1 MRIGGVELGRAP
13 RAAGVIVEGREAA
26 AAKKAAAAGADIF
39 ELRVDTFRDADVKKI
54 EDTIRKLKALD
65 KPVLLTIR
73 SAKEGGKYAIPDRKR
88 EALFTALMP
97 LADAVDIEL
106 ASSGILGS
114 VVNSA
119 KSYKKKVI
127 ISYHNFKS
135 TPGDKKLLELAAN
148 ARASGGDI
156 VKIAAYAR
164 GPEDLRRLA
173 GFLTDFNDL
182 IVIAMGGYGV
192 ASRVFFPMLGS
203 LLTYGSITGQTAPGQ
218 MPLSEIKREFR
229 RYGF

>member
-1 MRIGGVELGRAP
+1 MKVGGIELGRAP

-26 AAKKAAAAGADIF
+26 AAKKAAAAGADIL
-39 ELRVDTFRDADVKKI
+39 ELRADTFKDADAGKI
-54 EDTIRKLKALD
+54 ERTLREIKAIG

-73 SAKEGGKYAIPDRKR
+73 SAKEGGKYPITDRKR
-88 EALFTALMP
+88 EALFKTLMP

-106 ASSGILGS
+106 SSSGILEN

-119 KSYKKKVI
+119 KSHKKKVI

-135 TPGDKKLLELAAN
+135 TPGDRKLLELASD
-148 ARASGGDI
+148 ARAAGADI

-164 GPEDLRRLA
+164 GTEDLRRLA
-173 GFLTDFNDL
+173 GFLIDFKDL
-182 IVIAMGGYGV
+182 IVIAMGGHGS

-218 MPLSEIKREFR
+218 MPLSEIKRELR